1 MKKNYEKKIKFKLSK
16 RNNKDNN
23 LNQKL
28 QIQKLKLDGNL
39 IKQVYL
45 IIQNNFNLII
55 FAYQKEQRVLLSKF
69 KMNKNH

>member
-1 MKKNYEKKIKFKLSK
+1 MKKNYEKKIKFNLSK

-39 IKQVYL
+39 IKQVY
-45 IIQNNFNLII
+45 
-55 FAYQKEQRVLLSKF
+55 
-69 KMNKNH
+69 

>member
-45 IIQNNFNLII
+45 IIQNNFNLTI

>member
-45 IIQNNFNLII
+45 IIQNNINLTI
-55 FAYQKEQRVLLSKF
+55 FAYQTEQRVLLSKF